1 MPKYLLAKHVYFCL
15 HGNYVVFLD
24 LRGDKYFALETQI
37 ANEALRDVQG
47 WQALNVDPDANAP
60 PKAQSDP
67 EKTTQSLLDKGLLTR
82 DPKKGK
88 EAVATSVEAAEQQL
102 VTDPSEDSSAF
113 RAVDMVRLL
122 AATAATWTALRLMSL
137 ERVVMRVQRR
147 KERLSADGR
156 IVDLSAAKKYVAL
169 YERMRPFVFGA
180 RDACLFE
187 SLVQLEYLARYG
199 LYPTWV
205 FGVRT
210 APFGAHCWVQYDG
223 VVFNDTVGH
232 VRGFTPIMAI

>member
-1 MPKYLLAKHVYFCL
+1 MRKVLLAKHVYFCVQ
-15 HGNYVVFLD
+15 GNYVVFLD
-24 LRGDKYFALETQI
+24 LRSDKYFALEARMADAVLRNVHGWQPLKLSSDS
-37 ANEALRDVQG
+37 NEAPRTET
-47 WQALNVDPDANAP
+47 
-60 PKAQSDP
+60 DP
-67 EKTTQSLLDKGLLTR
+67 EKTTQSLLDKGLLTQ
-82 DPKKGK
+82 DLDEGKG
-88 EAVATSVEAAEQQL
+88 AIVTSATPVESQL
-102 VTDPSEDSSAF
+102 VTDPSEESSPL
-113 RAVDMVRLL
+113 RAVDVLRLL
-122 AATAATWTALRLMSL
+122 TATAVSWTALRLLSL
-137 ERVVMRVQRR
+137 ERVVRRVQRR
-147 KERLSADGR
+147 KERLTPDRR
-156 IVDLSAAKKYVAL
+156 IVDLSVARKYVAL

-210 APFGAHCWVQYDG
+210 TPFGAHCWVQYEG